1 MPNNATTHERLIDA
15 AQEAWDS
22 LDLDIMKRLSETMPH
37 RVQAIIEVEGWY
49 TSY

>member
-1 MPNNATTHERLIDA
+1 MPNNDTTHEGLIAA

-22 LDLDIMKRLSETMPH
+22 LNLDTMVHLSETMPH
-37 RVQAIIEVEGWY
+37 RVQAIIEAEGWY